1 MPYQGT
7 LEGAGAS
14 QCLVVSPPRPPRAQG
29 LAQCPVW
36 CWELLWVRVQLWQ
49 ELTLRSQTCPGLS
62 LRPLWSLNFVLPP
75 RPQLAPASQHQARL
89 NPCSLGHFSPPY
101 LKVITKDGGAP
112 CTPQSPAAAPAAPAL
127 SSSSAPL
134 NLSILPQARPGPGSP
149 SPHPPLFK
157 ALLAWG

>member
-1 MPYQGT
+1 MPGGVTPTSPQGSGT
-7 LEGAGAS
+7 GPVPCLVLGIALGPCPAVAGADPEVTDLPWA
-14 QCLVVSPPRPPRAQG
+14 QFEATLVPEF
-29 LAQCPVW
+29 CP
-36 CWELLWVRVQLWQ
+36 
-49 ELTLRSQTCPGLS
+49 S
-62 LRPLWSLNFVLPP
+62 P

-149 SPHPPLFK
+149 SSTPSPI
-157 ALLAWG
+157 